1 MAVEHRFRFDGGGTS
16 MGKNQARHAKARR
29 QPESSGKIVSRWIAL
44 GDHDL
49 PVWGPHCPDDGRKR
63 RDSR

>member
-1 MAVEHRFRFDGGGTS
+1 
-16 MGKNQARHAKARR
+16 MGKNQARHAKAWR
-29 QPESSGKIVSRWIAL
+29 QPESSRKIVSRGIAL

-49 PVWGPHCPDDGRKR
+49 PVLGPDGTNDRGQR